1 MPACRQRVLMW
12 LNGTAQTA
20 LHAVLCIAESASA
33 GPVSVSTIA
42 ARLSCP
48 RNYLSKTLHQLA
60 RAGILR
66 AVRGPAGGFLLAV
79 RAEALSLAMVIAPLV
94 HRTQPRCLLGRPT
107 CQDKTPCPAH
117 DRWSALRGAFDDFLQ
132 QTSIADLLASP
143 DQLALVS

>member
-1 MPACRQRVLMW
+1 MW
-12 LNGTAQTA
+12 LNSTAQTA

-33 GPVSVSTIA
+33 GPVSVSTVA

-66 AVRGPAGGFLLAV
+66 TVRGPAGGFLLEG
-79 RAEALSLAMVIAPLV
+79 RADELSLAMVIAPLV
-94 HRTQPRCLLGRPT
+94 HRTQPRCLLGRST
-107 CQDKTPCPAH
+107 CHDQAPCPAH
-117 DRWSALRGAFDDFLQ
+117 RKWSALCGAFDAFLQ
-132 QTSIADLLASP
+132 QTTIADLLASP